1 MTTPFYYL
9 ENIPF
14 SLVEWRSL
22 VNDFNKQQSI
32 IDKGANRISETT
44 RNFFTIRG
52 ILPSFGIL
60 WSWPKNQNPSM
71 TYHTDADI
79 DKNGTVFVTD
89 YCSIN
94 FLLDGDGGTTEFIS
108 IDKVKEIGKIYNND
122 KVKLRYRMFENVESE
137 YKAYL
142 TPVNP
147 IMMRT
152 DVPHRV
158 NTNDITKTRWTYS
171 LRFSIKKNDKLEK
184 ARIENLIS
192 SLRDNICYK

>member
-1 MTTPFYYL
+1 MSLPFYYL

-14 SLVEWRSL
+14 KLHEWRML
-22 VNDFNKQQSI
+22 VTDFDKQQSI
-32 IDKGANRISETT
+32 IDKGAKHISETT
-44 RNFFTIRG
+44 RNFFVTRG

-79 DKNGTVFVTD
+79 DKNGVVYVTD

-94 FLLDGDGGTTEFIS
+94 FLLDGDGGITEFIS
-108 IDKVKEIGKIYNND
+108 IDKATEIGKIFNSD
-122 KVKLRYRMFENVESE
+122 KVNLRYRLFENIEPE

-142 TPVNP
+142 TYNNP

-171 LRFSIKKNDKLEK
+171 LRFGIKKNNKLEK
-184 ARIENLIS
+184 VRIENLVS
-192 SLRDNICYK
+192 SLHDNICYK